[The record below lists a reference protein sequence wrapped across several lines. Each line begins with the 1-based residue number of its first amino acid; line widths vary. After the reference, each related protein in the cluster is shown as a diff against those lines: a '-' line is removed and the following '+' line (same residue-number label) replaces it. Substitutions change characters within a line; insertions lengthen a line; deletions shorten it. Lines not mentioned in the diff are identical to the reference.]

1 MRLSVIFDDALVM
14 KDGVGYRVTLPDE
27 PDVHAIQWS
36 GETGEIEYRDQHT
49 PNEAI
54 DDESVLAPYLALWQA
69 AHDAASAPPAEP
81 PRRLIRKSLVQE
93 RIHAI
98 GKWDAM
104 IDAIMPDG
112 RPSIFY
118 ARWFAPNHPNVYF
131 DDPDLLAM
139 LAAVGCT
146 QAQIDAVTAP

>member
-27 PDVHAIQWS
+27 PDVHAIQWG

-54 DDESVLAPYLALWQA
+54 DDQAVLAPYLALWQA
-69 AHDAASAPPAEP
+69 AHDAATALPNER
-81 PRRLIRKSLVQE
+81 PRRLIPKSVVQE
-93 RIHAI
+93 RVNAI
-98 GKWDAM
+98 GKWGAV
-104 IDAIMPDG
+104 IGALMPG
-112 RPSIFY
+112 GVPSIY
-118 ARWFAPNHPNVYF
+118 YGRWFTPDHPNVYA

-139 LAAVGCT
+139 LRAVGCT
-146 QAQIDAVTAP
+146 AEQIAEVTAP

>member
-1 MRLSVIFDDALVM
+1 MNIARINKATGLVENTEVWAEVPAETAEHLFVEA
-14 KDGVGYRVTLPDE
+14 GSSG
-27 PDVHAIQWS
+27 IGWSWS
-36 GETGEIEYRDQHT
+36 GGEFVPPTSD
-49 PNEAI
+49 
-54 DDESVLAPYLALWQA
+54 AP
-69 AHDAASAPPAEP
+69 E
-81 PRRLIRKSLVQE
+81 PRRLIPKSVVQE
-93 RIHAI
+93 RVNAI
-98 GKWDAM
+98 GKWAAM

>member
-27 PDVHAIQWS
+27 PDVHAIQWG

-54 DDESVLAPYLALWQA
+54 DDESVLSPYLALWHA

-81 PRRLIRKSLVQE
+81 PRRLVKKSTVMSRLL
-93 RIHAI
+93 AM
-98 GKWDAM
+98 GKAATVRAAFDANPEA
-104 IDAIMPDG
+104 DFRWHTPD
-112 RPSIFY
+112 
-118 ARWFAPNHPNVYF
+118 WPNVYA
-131 DDPDLLAM
+131 DDDGLLAF
-139 LAAVGCT
+139 LDGIGLT
-146 QAQIDAVTAP
+146 EAQIAEVTAP

>member
-1 MRLSVIFDDALVM
+1 MNVARISKA
-14 KDGVGYRVTLPDE
+14 
-27 PDVHAIQWS
+27 
-36 GETGEIEYRDQHT
+36 TGEVVNVEVYASVPADTGEHLFR
-49 PNEAI
+49 EAGSAGI
-54 DDESVLAPYLALWQA
+54 GWTWDGA
-69 AHDAASAPPAEP
+69 AFVSPPAPEQ
-81 PRRLIRKSLVQE
+81 PRRLIPKGVVQE
-93 RIHAI
+93 RVNAI